1 MSFNAEKADTTSR
14 RKNVDS
20 RNGLSYRGKPSFKGT
35 PAMYAFFY
43 VDPRNPEGEIP
54 DIFLYYSEEKEKY
67 GLKPGRYNGH
77 DTYGYQKFHSIRDN
91 KVECIYEFFQLAEP
105 KLEIWHKG
113 SDLEHWK
120 QFSPMSL
127 RDNLRTGETYIDE
140 DSKDTL
146 SYLLDRWSKKVEN
159 YEFQKMFP

>member
-1 MSFNAEKADTTSR
+1 MSFNAEEADTTSMHN
-14 RKNVDS
+14 NVDS
-20 RNGLSYRGKPSFKGT
+20 RNEFSYRNKPSFKGT

-67 GLKPGRYNGH
+67 GLKPGRYHGP
-77 DTYGYQKFHSIRDN
+77 DTYAYEKFHSIGDN
-91 KVECIYEFFQLAEP
+91 KVLCIYEFFQLAKPE
-105 KLEIWHKG
+105 LETWHKG
-113 SDLEHWK
+113 SDLERWI
-120 QFSPMSL
+120 QFSPKSL

-146 SYLLDRWSKKVEN
+146 SYLLDRWSERVKK
-159 YEFQKMFP
+159 YEIQSMF

>member
-1 MSFNAEKADTTSR
+1 MQRKLIQPLCTITWILEMDYHIGGNQVLRERLQCMHFFN
-14 RKNVDS
+14 
-20 RNGLSYRGKPSFKGT
+20 
-35 PAMYAFFY
+35 

-77 DTYGYQKFHSIRDN
+77 DTYAYQKFHSIGDN
-91 KVECIYEFFQLAEP
+91 KVQCIYEFFQLAEP
-105 KLEIWHKG
+105 ELETWHKG
-113 SDLEHWK
+113 SDLERWK
-120 QFSPMSL
+120 QFSPVSL
-127 RDNLRTGETYIDE
+127 RDNLRTGESYIDE

-159 YEFQKMFP
+159 YELQKMFP